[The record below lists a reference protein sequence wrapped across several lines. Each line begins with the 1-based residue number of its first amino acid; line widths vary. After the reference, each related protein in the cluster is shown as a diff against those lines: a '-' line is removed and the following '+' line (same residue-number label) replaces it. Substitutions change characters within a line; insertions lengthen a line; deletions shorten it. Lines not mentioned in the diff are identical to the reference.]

1 LGFESL
7 PGSPT
12 LPAVNGSL
20 PAFLARRLAL
30 LALTMVLVPSL
41 SFLMFT
47 VIQGAQAGPVDVLR
61 QLVDYLAAVFLQ
73 GDLGGD
79 HFRSGT
85 FVRTRGALEVVR
97 QGFLIDCALVVGAIG
112 FAAVAGLLA
121 GKLQATRRRSARSRA
136 VTVLIALALASPVY
150 FVALMVLLL
159 FAPGLGSVA
168 EVPFVSSLGGYR
180 DPGSDL
186 VGFVRSMW
194 LPCVIAGAPLA
205 AGCARMAAATLGA
218 TLADDYVRT
227 ARAKG
232 VRERNVIWRHALPTA
247 AAPVVALIAVNMNLL
262 LTNIALIEAVFNI
275 PGAFRFIERAL
286 TNHDVDLVQAL
297 VVEATFFIVVANFL
311 ADAIQGTLDPRVRH
325 GRPL

>member
-1 LGFESL
+1 
-7 PGSPT
+7 
-12 LPAVNGSL
+12 VNGSL
-20 PAFLARRLAL
+20 PAFLARRVAL

-47 VIQGAQAGPVDVLR
+47 LIQGAQNGPLDLLR

-73 GDLGGD
+73 GDLGD
-79 HFRSGT
+79 EHFRSGT
-85 FVRTRGALEVVR
+85 FVRTRGALDVVR
-97 QGFLIDCALVVGAIG
+97 QGFLIDCVLVIGAIA
-112 FAAVAGLLA
+112 FAVVAGLLA
-121 GKLQATRRRSARSRA
+121 GKLQATRRQSAPSRA
-136 VTVLIALALASPVY
+136 VAVLIALALASPVY
-150 FVALMVLLL
+150 FVALMMLLL
-159 FAPGLGSVA
+159 FAPGSGYVV
-168 EVPFVSSLGGYR
+168 EVPFVSSLAGYR
-180 DPGSDL
+180 DPGRDL
-186 VGFVRSMW
+186 LGFVRSIW

-205 AGCARMAAATLGA
+205 AGCARMAASTLGG

-232 VRERNVIWRHALPTA
+232 VAERRVVWRHALPTA

-262 LTNIALIEAVFNI
+262 LTNIALMEAVFNI
-275 PGAFRFIERAL
+275 PGAFRFIERAV

-311 ADAIQGTLDPRVRH
+311 ADAIQGMLDPRVRD

>member
-12 LPAVNGSL
+12 LPAVNGSFS
-20 PAFLARRLAL
+20 AFLARRLAL

-41 SFLMFT
+41 SFLLFRL
-47 VIQGAQAGPVDVLR
+47 IQGAPTGPLDLLD
-61 QLVDYLAAVFLQ
+61 QLVDYLAAVFLR
-73 GDLGGD
+73 GDLGDG

-85 FVRTRGALEVVR
+85 FIRTRGALEVVR
-97 QGFLIDCALVVGAIG
+97 QGFLIDCALVIGAIG
-112 FAAVAGLLA
+112 FALLAGLLA
-121 GKLQATRRRSARSRA
+121 GKLQATRRRSAPSRA

-159 FAPGLGSVA
+159 FAPGSGSIA
-168 EVPFVSSLGGYR
+168 EVPVLSSLSGYR
-180 DPGSDL
+180 DPSHDL
-186 VGFVRSMW
+186 LGFVHSVW

-205 AGCARMAAATLGA
+205 AGCARMAGA
-218 TLADDYVRT
+218 TLAATLEDDYVRT

-232 VRERNVIWRHALPTA
+232 VRERRVVWNHALPTA
-247 AAPVVALIAVNMNLL
+247 AAPVVALVAVNMNLL
-262 LTNIALIEAVFNI
+262 LTNVALMEAVFNI
-275 PGAFRFIERAL
+275 PGAFRFIERAV

-297 VVEATFFIVVANFL
+297 VVEATFFIVMANFL
-311 ADAIQGTLDPRVRH
+311 SDAIQGMLDPRVRD